1 MQVSDVDICM
11 EGAAIHW
18 NRERKRSNDG
28 RVEWEVIDEI
38 LGFVHDSFEFLDL
51 YMEMSSMQLDIEI

>member
-1 MQVSDVDICM
+1 MDICV
-11 EGAAIHW
+11 EGEAIHW
-18 NRERKRSNDG
+18 NREHKRSNDD

-51 YMEMSSMQLDIEI
+51 YMETFSMQLDTEI